1 MGMFSK
7 LFRRA
12 DSAATK
18 QRTAV
23 AKAPVGRPP
32 TSSIPPANLR
42 RELLRLALRQSLSRN
57 GIPVH
62 WIGAEAIELPGPGN
76 PLHVRLLVQHWDE
89 RLPVLFLAFQ
99 EDFEQRLLAVEPLAH
114 TWLRGFSW
122 QFQLVDA
129 TSHPSLPDATTWG
142 DWRDSAPAPLSRPS
156 PLAAAWPMPLSSPPM
171 PLTTRPAPLGAALPA
186 APSANASATDRKI
199 KEELE
204 RLFAQQDADRAID
217 RRRPDFE
224 PTRQGDD

>member
-1 MGMFSK
+1 MGIFSK
-7 LFRRA
+7 LFGRA
-12 DSAATK
+12 DSGSNKPRKAAP
-18 QRTAV
+18 RAAV
-23 AKAPVGRPP
+23 ARGPA
-32 TSSIPPANLR
+32 SSIPPANLR

-89 RLPVLFLAFQ
+89 RLPILFLAFQ

-129 TSHPSLPDATTWG
+129 TSHPRLPDPTAWA
-142 DWRDSAPAPLSRPS
+142 DWRDSSPAPLSRPA
-156 PLAAAWPMPLSSPPM
+156 PLAAWPMPLSSRPM
-171 PLTTRPAPLGAALPA
+171 PLTTRPAPLMPAEPA
-186 APSANASATDRKI
+186 APAMSASDRKI
-199 KEELE
+199 KDELE
-204 RLFAQQDADRAID
+204 RLFARQDADRAID

-224 PTRQGDD
+224 PTRQGED

>member
-1 MGMFSK
+1 MGILGK
-7 LFRRA
+7 LFGRT
-12 DSAATK
+12 DSAASRPTK
-18 QRTAV
+18 AGAR
-23 AKAPVGRPP
+23 APAARAPA
-32 TSSIPPANLR
+32 SSIPPANLR

-99 EDFEQRLLAVEPLAH
+99 EDFEQRLLAVEPLAR

-129 TSHPSLPDATTWG
+129 SAHPPLPDPETWWDG
-142 DWRDSAPAPLSRPS
+142 ESAPLSRP
-156 PLAAAWPMPLSSPPM
+156 AALTSRPMPLSSRPM
-171 PLTTRPAPLGAALPA
+171 PLTTRPAPLVAEPA
-186 APSANASATDRKI
+186 ATLAAGATDRKI

-204 RLFAQQDADRAID
+204 RLFAQQDADRAVD
-217 RRRPDFE
+217 PRRPDFE
-224 PTRQGDD
+224 PTRQGDW

>member
-1 MGMFSK
+1 MGFFSK
-7 LFRRA
+7 LFGQAGNNASRSRKV
-12 DSAATK
+12 AA
-18 QRTAV
+18 R
-23 AKAPVGRPP
+23 APVARPP
-32 TSSIPPANLR
+32 ASSIPPANLR

-89 RLPVLFLAFQ
+89 RLPTLFLAFQ

-122 QFQLVDA
+122 QFQLIDA
-129 TSHPSLPDATTWG
+129 TPHPRLPDPETWWDG
-142 DWRDSAPAPLSRPS
+142 RDSGPAPLSRPG
-156 PLAAAWPMPLSSPPM
+156 PLTSHPMPLSSRPM
-171 PLTTRPAPLGAALPA
+171 PLTTRPVPLTAAAPA
-186 APSANASATDRKI
+186 APVLSPSDRKI

-204 RLFAQQDADRAID
+204 RLFAQQDADRAVHS
-217 RRRPDFE
+217 RHPDFE
-224 PTRQGDD
+224 PTRQSNF

>member
-1 MGMFSK
+1 MGILSK
-7 LFRRA
+7 LFGRPGSGTTQPRNATPRA
-12 DSAATK
+12 
-18 QRTAV
+18 AV
-23 AKAPVGRPP
+23 ARPP

-89 RLPVLFLAFQ
+89 RLPNLFLAFQ

-129 TSHPSLPDATTWG
+129 SSHPRLPDPAVWA
-142 DWRDSAPAPLSRPS
+142 DWRESSPAPLSSRPA
-156 PLAAAWPMPLSSPPM
+156 PLAAWPMPLSSRPM
-171 PLTTRPAPLGAALPA
+171 PLTTRPAPLMPQEPA
-186 APSANASATDRKI
+186 VPAISASDRKI

-204 RLFAQQDADRAID
+204 RLFAQQDADRAYD

-224 PTRQGDD
+224 PTRQGDPY

>member
-1 MGMFSK
+1 MGFFSK
-7 LFRRA
+7 LFGQAGTDASRPRKV
-12 DSAATK
+12 AT
-18 QRTAV
+18 R
-23 AKAPVGRPP
+23 APVPRPAP
-32 TSSIPPANLR
+32 SSIPPANLR

-89 RLPVLFLAFQ
+89 RLPTLFLAFQ

-129 TSHPSLPDATTWG
+129 TSHPSLPDPSTWWDG
-142 DWRDSAPAPLSRPS
+142 RDSAPAPLSRPAGLS
-156 PLAAAWPMPLSSPPM
+156 SHPMPLSSRPM
-171 PLTTRPAPLGAALPA
+171 PLTSRPAPLMREREKPA
-186 APSANASATDRKI
+186 APAMSASDRKI

-204 RLFAQQDADRAID
+204 RLFAQQDADRAMGQ
-217 RRRPDFE
+217 RPDFE
-224 PTRQGDD
+224 PTRQGNW